1 MFETGPDGLVF
12 ITDVVL
18 YDCVFDIT
26 VRVMGGKQ
34 GAKKY
39 RVELRVSSDE
49 SSVSLTHSG
58 PVFPMDYSHANA
70 TMDNESFQIFCPRFA
85 FFNHGKEYFGKHIEY
100 KNGEMVFPVSV
111 KIEKKKLGIST
122 D

>member
-58 PVFPMDYSHANA
+58 PVFPIEYTDVEA
-70 TMDNESFQIFCPRFA
+70 TKDEESFEISCSKFA
-85 FFNHGKEYFGKHIEY
+85 FFNHRKEYFGKHNKDKSGYI
-100 KNGEMVFPVSV
+100 VLPVSV
-111 KIEKKKLGIST
+111 KIEKKKLGVST